1 MVKATQ
7 SGEYTEQESQQRFQ
21 KLVGIAL
28 KTKPKTQKQMGRKGV
43 PAQSKKPAKIKTAV
57 SLSGPT
63 MRKHSTTT
71 TTACADHC
79 AYRE

>member
-21 KLVGIAL
+21 RLVGIAL

-43 PAQSKKPAKIKTAV
+43 PAQSKKPAKN
-57 SLSGPT
+57 
-63 MRKHSTTT
+63 
-71 TTACADHC
+71 
-79 AYRE
+79 